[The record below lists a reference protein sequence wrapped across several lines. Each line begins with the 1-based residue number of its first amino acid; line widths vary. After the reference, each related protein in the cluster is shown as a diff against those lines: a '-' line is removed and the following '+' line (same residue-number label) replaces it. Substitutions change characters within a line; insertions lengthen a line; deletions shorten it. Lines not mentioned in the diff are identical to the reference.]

1 MIPIYVAN
9 QERPQPLAKLRGV
22 VQLGPPCARAEKA
35 RAAGLCSKLDSTG
48 FDLAQRWKRL
58 LDADN
63 PSHHCSIFRRAS
75 SLVAAV
81 GTALISFVGEFEPSF
96 GDFKQFGLFFF
107 FASSLLRGSQSFLS
121 VAAILFSFAD
131 HAIAAETFRKSKF
144 RGEGM
149 LSLVIWKT

>member
-1 MIPIYVAN
+1 MLNFSARI
-9 QERPQPLAKLRGV
+9 
-22 VQLGPPCARAEKA
+22 QLSCSCRYGPDFVCA
-35 RAAGLCSKLDSTG
+35 
-48 FDLAQRWKRL
+48 
-58 LDADN
+58 
-63 PSHHCSIFRRAS
+63 
-75 SLVAAV
+75 
-81 GTALISFVGEFEPSF
+81 GEFEPSF